1 MRDLTKGNEGRQILY
16 FALPMLLGNVFQQL
30 YNIIDSAIVG
40 NFIGKEALAAVGASF
55 PVIFAFFS
63 MIIGIASGSTVM
75 ISQYYG
81 AGKIEKVRKTI
92 DTLFIFLLVASVFV
106 SIIGVTFARDVFLL
120 LQLPENVLPEA
131 TVYLQIFLG
140 GVIVFFGFSG
150 TSAVLRGLG
159 DSKTPLYFLIIA
171 TVFNIGFDLLFVLV
185 FHWGIAGVAIATLLA
200 QGGAFLTAIIY
211 LNRTHQVI
219 QFAKRDWE
227 FDWTIFRQSLR
238 IGIPTGIQQTF
249 VSFGMMALVGIVN
262 TFGTNT
268 IAAYSVTMRINSM
281 ASLPAMNFA
290 TALSTFVGQNIGANK
305 PHRVRRGLIATIK
318 MSALVAVLVSAGV
331 VMFSESIM
339 QLFTKEQAVVDIG
352 VGYLKIV
359 GAFYLVFSLMFSITG
374 LLRGA
379 GATIVPMFASLLSLW
394 VVRIPL
400 AWFLSGKIGV
410 TGIWWAIPLGWFV
423 GLLLAFLYY
432 LSGRWKDK
440 SVV

>member
-1 MRDLTKGNEGRQILY
+1 
-16 FALPMLLGNVFQQL
+16 
-30 YNIIDSAIVG
+30 
-40 NFIGKEALAAVGASF
+40 
-55 PVIFAFFS
+55 
-63 MIIGIASGSTVM
+63 
-75 ISQYYG
+75 
-81 AGKIEKVRKTI
+81 
-92 DTLFIFLLVASVFV
+92 
-106 SIIGVTFARDVFLL
+106 
-120 LQLPENVLPEA
+120 
-131 TVYLQIFLG
+131 
-140 GVIVFFGFSG
+140 
-150 TSAVLRGLG
+150 
-159 DSKTPLYFLIIA
+159 
-171 TVFNIGFDLLFVLV
+171 VLV

>member
-1 MRDLTKGNEGRQILY
+1 MRDLTKGNEGKQILL

-92 DTLFIFLLVASVFV
+92 DTLFIFLLIASVFV
-106 SIIGVTFARDVFLL
+106 SIIGVTFAQDVFLL

-131 TVYLQIFLG
+131 TIYLQIFLG

-219 QFAKRDWE
+219 HFAKRNWE
-227 FDWTIFRQSLR
+227 FDWSIFRQSLR

-249 VSFGMMALVGIVN
+249 VSLGMMALVGIVN

-305 PHRVRRGLIATIK
+305 PQRVRRGLIATVK
-318 MSALVAVLVSAGV
+318 MSALIAILVSTLV
-331 VMFSESIM
+331 VTFSESIM
-339 QLFTKEQAVVDIG
+339 HLFTKEQAVIDIG

-379 GATIVPMFASLLSLW
+379 GATIIPMFASLLSLW

-423 GLLLAFLYY
+423 GLLLAFFYY

>member
-1 MRDLTKGNEGRQILY
+1 MNDLTQGKEGRQIFY

-55 PVIFAFFS
+55 PVVFAFFS
-63 MIIGIASGSTVM
+63 LIIGISSGSTVM
-75 ISQYYG
+75 ISQFYG
-81 AGKIEKVRKTI
+81 AGQMEKVRKTI
-92 DTLFIFLLVASVFV
+92 DTLFVFLLFASIVV
-106 SIIGVTFARDVFLL
+106 SVLGLIFARDVFVL

-131 TVYLQIFLG
+131 TVYLRIFLG
-140 GVIVFFGFSG
+140 GVVVFFGFSG

-200 QGGAFLTAIIY
+200 QGGAFLSAVIY
-211 LNRTHQVI
+211 LNRTHDI
-219 QFAKRDWE
+219 IHFAKREWE
-227 FDWTIFRQSLR
+227 FDWLIFRQSLR

-249 VSFGMMALVGIVN
+249 VSLGMMALVGIVN
-262 TFGTNT
+262 TFGTNA
-268 IAAYSVTMRINSM
+268 IAAYSVTMRINSL

-290 TALSTFVGQNIGANK
+290 SALSTFVGQNIGAHK
-305 PHRVRRGLIATIK
+305 PDRVRRGLLATLK
-318 MSALVAVLVSAGV
+318 MSALVAALVSLGV
-331 VMFSESIM
+331 ILFSKEIM
-339 QLFTKEQAVVDIG
+339 SVFTKDQAVIQVGI
-352 VGYLKIV
+352 GYLKIV

-379 GATIVPMFASLLSLW
+379 GATVVPMFTTLLSLW

-400 AWFLSGKIGV
+400 AWYLSGKIGI

-423 GLLLAFLYY
+423 GLVLAFLYY
-432 LSGRWKDK
+432 FSGRWKNK